1 VPALSRIAG
10 HRRVLG
16 LLARAIE
23 RGTLPPAL
31 LFAGP
36 AGVGKFAVARAAAA
50 ALNCPEPV
58 PAPAGQGLDACGRCR
73 SCDRIERRVH
83 VDVLEIEPDE
93 KASIKIDVVRDV
105 LERAAYRPFEGRRR
119 VAIFRDADALEPQAQ
134 NALLKSLEEP
144 PPSTVFILTT
154 AVPGVLLPTVRSRCM
169 RLSFGRLTEREVADV
184 LVQVHG
190 IAEPEARAQAALSD
204 GRVDAALALVSADIA
219 ELRELA
225 LALLQNAARGMP
237 VKEKLQTAAVVAR
250 AGKDERPREEIALI
264 LRMAA
269 SMLRDLEL
277 LNSGGDRQA
286 LANAVVAKELQALAP
301 RFAGERARSAFVA
314 TDRALAALE
323 RKAGTKVVSDWIA
336 VQL

>member
-1 VPALSRIAG
+1 M
-10 HRRVLG
+10 
-16 LLARAIE
+16 
-23 RGTLPPAL
+23 
-31 LFAGP
+31 
-36 AGVGKFAVARAAAA
+36 GKFAVARAVAA
-50 ALNCPEPV
+50 ALNCPEP
-58 PAPAGQGLDACGRCR
+58 APGPGGQGLDACGRCR

-105 LERAAYRPFEGRRR
+105 LERAAYRPFEGQRR

-184 LVQVHG
+184 LVQLHG
-190 IAEPEARAQAALSD
+190 IGEADATTQAALSD

-219 ELRELA
+219 ALRELA
-225 LALLQNAARGMP
+225 LGLLRNAARGTP
-237 VKEKLQTAAVVAR
+237 VKERLQTAAVVAR
-250 AGKDERPREEIALI
+250 SGKDERPREEVALI

-269 SMLRDLEL
+269 SMVRDVEL
-277 LNSGGDRQA
+277 LNSGGDRQG

-301 RFAGERARSAFVA
+301 RLAGERARSAFVA
-314 TDRALAALE
+314 IQHALAAL
-323 RKAGTKVVSDWIA
+323 RRNRGAGPAHGPVGIKVVSDWIA